1 MAATPLFTDAPATD
15 VFYRNLRHATNEY
28 TRKALADCQ
37 ALWEIYEP
45 FADPEFTTE
54 LRSNFDARYWE
65 MYLTTVLIREG
76 YEVCCPK
83 PGPDVGIKFKDR
95 RIWFEATSPTRGADN
110 QADQVPAQRV
120 VAPGDDPVVQDVPNE
135 KLVLRYLNSISVK
148 NDQYTTWLKDGIVA
162 PDEAFVIAINP
173 RRLGFEYADT
183 QPPRIIQAAFTIGSP
198 YVVIDTRTFKQV
210 DAGYQF
216 RDKITKASG
225 NPVSTGVFHLDEYT
239 GLSAMLCS
247 RVDAVNQPEQMG
259 TDFQL
264 VPNPRAKIPLPQD
277 FRLKGTYFRIEHT
290 KDSYTAIPETN

>member
-162 PDEAFVIAINP
+162 PDEAFVIASIREGWASSMQIRNRRASFRRHSLSEVPTWSLIPAHSSKSMPAISFAIRLP
-173 RRLGFEYADT
+173 RHQE
-183 QPPRIIQAAFTIGSP
+183 IQ
-198 YVVIDTRTFKQV
+198 
-210 DAGYQF
+210 
-216 RDKITKASG
+216 
-225 NPVSTGVFHLDEYT
+225 
-239 GLSAMLCS
+239 C
-247 RVDAVNQPEQMG
+247 
-259 TDFQL
+259 QL
-264 VPNPRAKIPLPQD
+264 VCFTLTSIPASVRC
-277 FRLKGTYFRIEHT
+277 FARE
-290 KDSYTAIPETN
+290 